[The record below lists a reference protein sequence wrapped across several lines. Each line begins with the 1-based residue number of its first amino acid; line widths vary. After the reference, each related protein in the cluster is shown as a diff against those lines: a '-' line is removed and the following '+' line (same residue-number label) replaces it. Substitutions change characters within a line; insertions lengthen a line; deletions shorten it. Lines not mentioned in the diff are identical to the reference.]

1 METSFFLFLGGI
13 HCILLAIFH
22 ILFWKIFNWK
32 KDLQRGSAATREI
45 IQILNL
51 RLIHLLFFT
60 AFLCFYFTDELLST
74 PLGKATLIGTSL
86 FWAGRTIEQF
96 VFWRCNSL
104 KINLVL
110 TVVFVLGALFFGVP
124 ALQTM

>member
-1 METSFFLFLGGI
+1 MEIETYIFLGGA
-13 HCILLAIFH
+13 HCVLLAIFH
-22 ILFWKIFNWK
+22 VLFWKIFDWK
-32 KDLQRGSAATREI
+32 KDLQKGSIATREI

-51 RLIHLLFFT
+51 RIIHLLLFT

-96 VFWRCNSL
+96 IFWKYNTL
-104 KINLVL
+104 NINIIL
-110 TVVFVLGALFFGVP
+110 TVIFVFGAVTFALPVVL
-124 ALQTM
+124 